1 MKKKCMFLESQIAKV
16 NMVRMESWV
25 SIAVDR
31 SAPFRLAKANEQR
44 RFADSANGPHKTRTG
59 FRFGQD
65 LRLADFSR
73 ELPTR
78 NYRVE

>member
-1 MKKKCMFLESQIAKV
+1 
-16 NMVRMESWV
+16 MESRT
-25 SIAVDR
+25 STAEDR
-31 SAPFRLAKANEQR
+31 SAPFRLAKANEQP
-44 RFADSANGPHKTRTG
+44 RFVDSANGRHKTRTG

-65 LRLADFSR
+65 LRLADFSQ